1 MDVKFKQ
8 WECSLAFGEYQNGRT
23 ALFLTE
29 KETGEDVLCASVN
42 LPNEALRPNEI
53 AIKDY
58 SENEG
63 VLDELIKHK
72 VVSKPKRYVKR
83 YVNLTHV
90 SVPICGLLMQET
102 I

>member
-8 WECSLAFGEYQNGRT
+8 WNCSLAFGEYKNGRT
-23 ALFLTE
+23 MLFLTE
-29 KETGEDVLCASVN
+29 KETLEDVLCASVN
-42 LPNEALRPNEI
+42 LPDWGLRPNEI

-63 VLDELIKHK
+63 VLDVLIEHK
-72 VVSKPKRYVKR
+72 VVSKPKR

-90 SVPICGLLMQET
+90 SVPICELLIQET

>member
-23 ALFLTE
+23 ILFLNDNATL
-29 KETGEDVLCASVN
+29 EDVLCASVN
-42 LPNEALRPNEI
+42 LPDEAIGSNEI
-53 AIKDY
+53 AIKNY

-63 VLDELIKHK
+63 VLDVLIEYK
-72 VVSKPKRYVKR
+72 VVSKPKR

-90 SVPICGLLMQET
+90 SVPICELLMRPGL
-102 I
+102 

>member
-29 KETGEDVLCASVN
+29 KETGEVVLCASVN

-58 SENEG
+58 SENKG
-63 VLDELIKHK
+63 VLDALIKHK
-72 VVSKPKRYVKR
+72 VVSKPKR